1 MNEAK
6 VHLHNYVNIDDYV
19 FDNDD
24 IMVGGSIQVKVQTML
39 LVLEQKMEEAK

>member
-6 VHLHNYVNIDDYV
+6 VHLHNYVNIDYYV

-24 IMVGGSIQVKVQTML
+24 IMGGGFIKVKVQTVL
-39 LVLEQKMEEAK
+39 LFPKQKME